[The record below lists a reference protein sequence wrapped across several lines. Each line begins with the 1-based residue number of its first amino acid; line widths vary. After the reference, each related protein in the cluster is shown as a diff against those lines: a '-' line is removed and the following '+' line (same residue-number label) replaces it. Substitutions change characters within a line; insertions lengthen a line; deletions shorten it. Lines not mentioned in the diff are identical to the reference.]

1 MGRARW
7 KSARGAAAW
16 RARSARA
23 RKPQPR
29 AARAPGGGHL
39 PVLLDEALELL
50 NVKPGGLYVD
60 GTLGLG
66 GHAAEILRR
75 SAPDGRLVGFDRD
88 AEALARAAPALAPF
102 GERARLVHA
111 DFREGGERLG
121 GELPDGVLLDL
132 GVSSFQLDTPER
144 GFSFRHDGPLDM
156 RLDRSRGETAAQVVG
171 SLSETELADVIWRH
185 GEEPRSRR
193 IARAIVNARRVKR
206 FETTGEL
213 AEVVRRAAGRA
224 RRPGLDPATRTFQ
237 ALRIHV
243 NRELEGLGAALSA
256 WARRL
261 RAGGRLVVIAFH
273 SLEDREAKQAL
284 RALAAEG
291 GFELLTRKPLRPSPE
306 EAERNPRARSA
317 RLRALRRADTSAL
330 DPAGTGALR
339 AEAAA

>member
-1 MGRARW
+1 
-7 KSARGAAAW
+7 
-16 RARSARA
+16 
-23 RKPQPR
+23 
-29 AARAPGGGHL
+29 
-39 PVLLDEALELL
+39 
-50 NVKPGGLYVD
+50 VD

-75 SAPDGRLVGFDRD
+75 SAPGGRLVGFDRD
-88 AEALARAAPALAPF
+88 AEALALAAPVLAPF
-102 GERARLVHA
+102 GARARLVHG
-111 DFREGGERLG
+111 DFREGGEALG
-121 GELPDGVLLDL
+121 GERPDGVLLDL
-132 GVSSFQLDTPER
+132 GMSSFQLDTPER

-171 SLSETELADVIWRH
+171 SLREEELADLIWRH

-213 AEVVRRAAGRA
+213 AEVVRRAAGRS

-243 NRELEGLGAALSA
+243 NRELQGMHAALAA

-261 RAGGRLVVIAFH
+261 AADGRLVVIAFH

-291 GFELLTRKPLRPSPE
+291 GFELLTRKPLRPSP
-306 EAERNPRARSA
+306 AQIERNPRARSA
-317 RLRALRRADTSAL
+317 RLRALRRIDASEHPL
-330 DPAGTGALR
+330 G
-339 AEAAA
+339 AAA